1 MTTQFVSSAML
12 NEVYIGCH
20 VDWFHHIRTARK
32 KMLSA
37 ILVLLACSH
46 LVESQ
51 EVGLDFEH
59 FYSSCIVIK
68 KKQQLVYMFIERLV

>member
-12 NEVYIGCH
+12 NDVYIGCY

-51 EVGLDFEH
+51 EVGLDF
-59 FYSSCIVIK
+59 
-68 KKQQLVYMFIERLV
+68 